1 MKILPVILSGGFGT
15 RLWPLSRQAM
25 PKQFMHDLFAK
36 GNLFTKALK
45 LVSDKELFLP
55 PMAITHQNHKFFAI
69 DSFISLGIE
78 PTKIILEPQAKNTAM
93 AILIAAIEAKK
104 IFRDDNV
111 NILVLPSDHLI
122 SPKGLFI
129 ESIENAM
136 QVVDKKIITF
146 GVKPVFP
153 STGYGYIK
161 NAEKISEDCFSI
173 DEFVEKPDSIKAEEY
188 IKAGNYFWNAG
199 IFLFKS
205 KIYIDETT
213 KYLED
218 QIEVAENAI
227 SNANDDKVFCEIRD
241 VDYEEA
247 KDISIDYGILEK
259 SDNVATTEMKADWS
273 DVGDFKA
280 VYDIKDKDKNGN
292 VVDGNAALYD
302 TKNSL
307 IHSQKN
313 MIACLGVDNI
323 VAIESDDVFL
333 IADKSRAQD
342 IKKITQDLLSKNKEE
357 VKLHKKGFRPWGYYQ
372 TLSEGKDFKV
382 KRILVKPNSAIS
394 LQLHNKRSEHWVVIK
409 GVAMIQ
415 KEEEIFEL
423 KTGESTF
430 IPMQTKHRIMNQ
442 TDVSL
447 EIIEVQMGSYVGEDD
462 IVRIEDDY
470 GRAT

>member
-1 MKILPVILSGGFGT
+1 
-15 RLWPLSRQAM
+15 
-25 PKQFMHDLFAK
+25 
-36 GNLFTKALK
+36 
-45 LVSDKELFLP
+45 
-55 PMAITHQNHKFFAI
+55 
-69 DSFISLGIE
+69 
-78 PTKIILEPQAKNTAM
+78 
-93 AILIAAIEAKK
+93 
-104 IFRDDNV
+104 
-111 NILVLPSDHLI
+111 
-122 SPKGLFI
+122 
-129 ESIENAM
+129 
-136 QVVDKKIITF
+136 
-146 GVKPVFP
+146 
-153 STGYGYIK
+153 
-161 NAEKISEDCFSI
+161 
-173 DEFVEKPDSIKAEEY
+173 
-188 IKAGNYFWNAG
+188 
-199 IFLFKS
+199 
-205 KIYIDETT
+205 
-213 KYLED
+213 
-218 QIEVAENAI
+218 
-227 SNANDDKVFCEIRD
+227 
-241 VDYEEA
+241 
-247 KDISIDYGILEK
+247 
-259 SDNVATTEMKADWS
+259 
-273 DVGDFKA
+273 
-280 VYDIKDKDKNGN
+280 
-292 VVDGNAALYD
+292 
-302 TKNSL
+302 
-307 IHSQKN
+307 

-333 IADKSRAQD
+333 IADKSRSQD